1 MSSSGFFVSS
11 YLISSCFLVSWFKME
26 VCLLIS
32 FHVLPDEGHE
42 PFNSGGGGLN
52 IWNLLEWGHLCFN
65 EFDLFT
71 GF

>member
-1 MSSSGFFVSS
+1 
-11 YLISSCFLVSWFKME
+11 ME